1 MSKENIDAGE
11 EFIREALADGEP
23 PVSQG
28 APLPIFDS
36 EGDYIDLSGMTE
48 PTESPKKKR
57 DSSGHTQ
64 WAIANNG
71 RFLPIGSTV
80 PKLEAGVYSPF
91 IEPGQM
97 GMEKMNI
104 SSDGIYPLPDMAT
117 QQVMDEIARFWNN
130 EERYRKHSLLYKRG
144 LLLFGPPGSGKS
156 VTVKL
161 LMQELVKRDGIVVI
175 VHHVGIAT
183 EVLKALRRVEPKRN
197 LIAVFEDIDEIIS
210 YSGESNVLSL
220 LDGEHN
226 LDNILNLATT
236 NYPERLGARIIN
248 RPSRFDRRVYIGMPG
263 DEARRVY
270 LLKATANG
278 LSNDDLERWV
288 TDTKDMSIA
297 HLRELVAAVY
307 CLDQNYPEVIERLKK
322 MGEIPKSDSGFRDKQ
337 MGYSAKSGY

>member
-1 MSKENIDAGE
+1 MSDNQDAGE
-11 EFIREALADGEP
+11 TFLQEAFEIGEP
-23 PVSQG
+23 EVVSRPRDET
-28 APLPIFDS
+28 PLEFFDVPFPETPPS
-36 EGDYIDLSGMTE
+36 N
-48 PTESPKKKR
+48 KKKEQTT
-57 DSSGHTQ
+57 HTQ
-64 WAIANNG
+64 WAIGNNG
-71 RFLPIGSTV
+71 RFIPIGNSI
-80 PKLEAGVYSPF
+80 PKLDAGIYAPF
-91 IEPGQM
+91 LEPGQM
-97 GMEKMNI
+97 GMEKMKV

-117 QQVMDEIARFWNN
+117 QTVLDEISKFWNN
-130 EERYRKHSLLYKRG
+130 EDRYRRHNLLYKRG
-144 LLLFGPPGSGKS
+144 LLLYGPPGSGKS

-175 VHHVGIAT
+175 IQHVPVAI

-236 NYPERLGARIIN
+236 NYPDRLGARIIN

-263 DEARRVY
+263 EEARRIY

-278 LSNDDLERWV
+278 LSSQDLDQWV
-288 TDTKDMSIA
+288 ADTKDMSIA

-307 CLDQNYPEVIERLKK
+307 CLDQSYKEVIDRLKK
-322 MGEIPKSDSGFRDKQ
+322 MGEIPKSDSGFSTRSMAFKS
-337 MGYSAKSGY
+337 GVSSAKGW